1 VSAFADINVSA
12 FDAIAGQQGLTLSRR
27 ISRERNITLTFW
39 ADGRYPVLQCRWA
52 TQPQLARPARNGF
65 ERRVPLWPKAAL
77 PHTTTAAL
85 QFVLL
90 TRDQSVFRGGLGAV
104 PYLFSPR
111 YTHYGGLKL
120 DFTGNAMIRCECG
133 ECGKAFQVKEEY
145 SGKRIRCPEC
155 KGIVTVPR
163 VSESESPK
171 RNPSSHV
178 PEPQK
183 THRVNLPAPVRVPQI
198 PRNITP
204 NRQAG
209 QTLITDQTRL
219 ADLEKQFAAANK
231 RLASAES
238 RSGRLKKTFD
248 RIRQTGAEP
257 ISVIIRTDAKWI
269 LASSGIAGS
278 GLGLII
284 GHALLGAKGAIV
296 GIPIVGATVFVLVAR
311 FAYNAT
317 LYDLE
322 TIRKKGREAVEEV
335 KHWTQES
342 AKMLAVID
350 ATRSRFEED
359 AIAFNQEQRQQPP
372 KQALNRPAE
381 LRVIPVDESSLV
393 NVPWEEKPP
402 TDNQIR
408 FAASLGIRLRGNE
421 SRGDVSQMIDLA
433 IQSRNLERAQPFVV
447 QTTVNITH
455 QPSRGVALLF
465 SIFWPGMGQIY
476 QGRVF
481 AGLFF
486 MLFTPIGYL
495 FLIVPGMIL
504 HLICVIDAALF
515 TRR

>member
-1 VSAFADINVSA
+1 
-12 FDAIAGQQGLTLSRR
+12 
-27 ISRERNITLTFW
+27 
-39 ADGRYPVLQCRWA
+39 
-52 TQPQLARPARNGF
+52 
-65 ERRVPLWPKAAL
+65 
-77 PHTTTAAL
+77 
-85 QFVLL
+85 
-90 TRDQSVFRGGLGAV
+90 
-104 PYLFSPR
+104 
-111 YTHYGGLKL
+111 
-120 DFTGNAMIRCECG
+120 MIRCECG

-155 KGIVTVPR
+155 KGIVTVPG
-163 VSESESPK
+163 VSESPK

-183 THRVNLPAPVRVPQI
+183 THRVNLPAAVRVPQI
-198 PRNITP
+198 PRNIPP
-204 NRQAG
+204 NSQAG
-209 QTLITDQTRL
+209 QALITDQNRL

-342 AKMLAVID
+342 AKLLAVID
-350 ATRSRFEED
+350 VTRSRLEED
-359 AIAFNQEQRQQPP
+359 AIVFDQEQRQQPP
-372 KQALNRPAE
+372 RQTLNQPAE
-381 LRVIPVDESSLV
+381 LRVIPVGESSV
-393 NVPWEEKPP
+393 VSVPWEDKPP

-433 IQSRNLERAQPFVV
+433 IQSRNSDRAQPYLVQ
-447 QTTVNITH
+447 QTTVNMNIT
-455 QPSRGVALLF
+455 QQSNRGVALLF

-504 HLICVIDAALF
+504 HLICLIDAALY